1 MNNTS
6 SLVENLT
13 ALLSLL
19 VRRDTQFELS
29 RGDFCL
35 EYIVLSCRQ
44 KVVKGDGG
52 DGHLEPTRLSRIR
65 KARKES
71 INKAI
76 SKDKSA
82 FP

>member
-1 MNNTS
+1 VS

-19 VRRDTQFELS
+19 TEREKQFELS
-29 RGDFCL
+29 RGDICL
-35 EYIVLSCRQ
+35 EFIVPSCRQ

-52 DGHLEPTRLSRIR
+52 DGHLEPKGLSRIR
-65 KARKES
+65 KAWRES

-76 SKDKSA
+76 SKGKKASS
-82 FP
+82 